1 MANDKLSADEVAKT
15 SVFVESKSRK
25 SPVFRTSFFGG
36 NGNTSFSSVTA
47 NASAQGASVFGS
59 SSSSNNSSNS
69 HTTTATS
76 ATTINSIF
84 GNTTSTST
92 TAAAAQQGGADEEE
106 EGGEGGDDGLD
117 QQDNSPPANHA
128 SMKIISLPENVKLVT
143 GEEDDECLL
152 QMRAKIFRLH
162 THLPNIETS
171 IVMNANT
178 TSKDNNVE
186 CSEISNNDTNI
197 SSSSNTAS
205 TTTTGTTG
213 SLSMEASSVLK
224 AVAQEKNQKS
234 HPIKTSTAAAGG
246 SGKAGEWVEI
256 GIGPLKILS
265 RKANNSSNNTGAGS
279 STAATGRLVMRR
291 EDKQGGLGT

>member
-1 MANDKLSADEVAKT
+1 MWKSMANDKLSADEVAKT

-92 TAAAAQQGGADEEE
+92 AAAQQGGADEEE

-162 THLPNIETS
+162 THLPNIETP

-186 CSEISNNDTNI
+186 CSEISNNDT
-197 SSSSNTAS
+197 SSNTAS
-205 TTTTGTTG
+205 TTTGTTG

-265 RKANNSSNNTGAGS
+265 RKANNSSNNT
-279 STAATGRLVMRR
+279 STGAATGRLVMRR

>member
-15 SVFVESKSRK
+15 SVFVESKNRK

-162 THLPNIETS
+162 THLPNIETP

-186 CSEISNNDTNI
+186 CSEISNNDT
-197 SSSSNTAS
+197 SSNTAS
-205 TTTTGTTG
+205 TTTGTTG

-265 RKANNSSNNTGAGS
+265 RKANNSSNNT
-279 STAATGRLVMRR
+279 STGAATGRLVMRR

>member
-15 SVFVESKSRK
+15 SVFVESKNRK

-186 CSEISNNDTNI
+186 CSEISNNDT
-197 SSSSNTAS
+197 SSNTAS
-205 TTTTGTTG
+205 TTTGTTG

-265 RKANNSSNNTGAGS
+265 RKANNSSNNT
-279 STAATGRLVMRR
+279 STGAATGRLVMRR

>member
-1 MANDKLSADEVAKT
+1 MWKSMANDKLSADEVAKT
-15 SVFVESKSRK
+15 SVFVESKNRK

-162 THLPNIETS
+162 THLPNIETP

-186 CSEISNNDTNI
+186 CSEISNNDT
-197 SSSSNTAS
+197 SSNTAS
-205 TTTTGTTG
+205 TTTGTTG

-265 RKANNSSNNTGAGS
+265 RKANNSSNNT
-279 STAATGRLVMRR
+279 STGAATGRLVMRR

>member
-1 MANDKLSADEVAKT
+1 MWKSMANDKLSADEVAKT

-59 SSSSNNSSNS
+59 SSSSNNNSNS

-106 EGGEGGDDGLD
+106 DGGEGGDDGFD

-186 CSEISNNDTNI
+186 CSEISNNDT
-197 SSSSNTAS
+197 SSNTAS
-205 TTTTGTTG
+205 TTTGTTG